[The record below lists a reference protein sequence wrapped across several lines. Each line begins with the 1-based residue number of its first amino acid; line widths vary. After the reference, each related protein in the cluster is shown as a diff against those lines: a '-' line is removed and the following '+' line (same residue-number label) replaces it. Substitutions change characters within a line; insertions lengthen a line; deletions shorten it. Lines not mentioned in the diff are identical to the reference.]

1 VRHTKQFVA
10 VRRGGPFNGTC
21 VAMAEFDSREEAHQ
35 WAEAR
40 RPSAVYN
47 LWGAHKGP
55 KPAEVDWQTE
65 AWFAGL
71 VAS

>member
-1 VRHTKQFVA
+1 MRHTKQFVA
-10 VRRGGPFNGTC
+10 VQRGGPFDGTG
-21 VAMAEFDSREEAHQ
+21 VAMAEFASRDEAIR

-40 RPSAVYN
+40 RPSYVYN

-55 KPAEVDWQTE
+55 MPADVDWQTE